1 MLVFRLAL
9 VAAISLAIAPV
20 HAATSPADPHDES
33 ANVARPAAVPT
44 DDLRVETRGGRVG
57 FLWNDGLL
65 AMLGMVRTP
74 SLGES
79 PKPGEHWATLQLAP
93 TSKLLIDADSV
104 AVRAIAG
111 GEARVSGGFAFS
123 LGGRTVLWEDVSLRV
138 RAGPAPRIDFIGG
151 DGKAWFYLDQLM
163 YGSTD
168 DQGAFAVWTSDM
180 RVAPAL
186 ARLLGDPG
194 ASGLAVAE
202 VWIESPYAKPLAA
215 GRPKGSPKWPG
226 TPAPVGVY
234 EADVFTTYFD
244 AQLSRCRLS
253 TADDATSFGCDGP
266 GPDNGVVVFTPNSM
280 LRNNINNGTPLASVP
295 GDPLGT
301 SSSLY
306 TADVEWETKFNN
318 TVAGPY
324 PSPDQHPYLIW
335 NLFRVDGDGRIRQI
349 GVSGVKH
356 AFFTINV
363 SDPGFPECDGANGG
377 HVLGIACSDTYSTG
391 NNDSSASL
399 GPRSELIPATGVW
412 GRCGSIYD
420 PGCTGTNTNQ
430 VPNTLYGS
438 RMRVREQDLATAGNP
453 NFLFESWYLVRDD
466 VNIWNT
472 VATRPVAITWNPNAT
487 PIPRWSVANQLHP
500 GTTNPIVLGPAIDR
514 WVAQDRAGLSYV
526 TRSNTTL
533 DVAEGHAKVAV
544 KVVNLGAGQY
554 RYDYVVQNMDF
565 ARAVTSGT
573 EGAPG
578 SQGLRVLR
586 NDGFSAFRVPRDP
599 DAAVVSTSFSDLD
612 SDAGNDWAV
621 TVGADYVEWRAA
633 SVANSLDWGTLYAY
647 SVVSDRAP
655 SGDLQSA
662 TLEVAEAG
670 TPASYTVAVRAIGRA
685 DPLFRDGFE

>member
-1 MLVFRLAL
+1 VKTLRRVL
-9 VAAISLAIAPV
+9 SLAITAVFVPV
-20 HAATSPADPHDES
+20 HAATPPAGPVHE
-33 ANVARPAAVPT
+33 AATLAPAAVPS
-44 DDLRVETRGGRVG
+44 DDGESLRVETRGGRIG

-65 AMLGMVRTP
+65 TMLGLSRTP
-74 SLGES
+74 ARGES
-79 PKPGEHWATLQLAP
+79 PTPGAHWSTLQLTPA
-93 TSKLLIDADSV
+93 SKFLIDADSV
-104 AVRAIAG
+104 AVRTIVG
-111 GEARVSGGFAFS
+111 GEARMSGGFAFT
-123 LGGRTVLWEDVSLRV
+123 LGKREAVWQDLSLRV
-138 RAGPAPRIDFIGG
+138 RPGPAPRIDFVGA
-151 DGKAWFYLDQLM
+151 DGSTWFYLDQLM
-163 YGSTD
+163 YESTD
-168 DQGAFAVWTSDM
+168 DLAAFAVRTADL

-186 ARLLGDPG
+186 ARLLRDPS
-194 ASGLAVAE
+194 ATGLAVAE
-202 VWIESPYAKPLAA
+202 VWIETPYGKPLAA

-253 TADDATSFGCDGP
+253 TADDGTTSGCDGP
-266 GPDNGVVVFTPNSM
+266 GADDGVVVFTPNSK
-280 LRNNINNGTPLASVP
+280 LRNNINNGSLLASVP

-306 TADVEWETKFNN
+306 TADVEWETKFTD
-318 TVAGPY
+318 TVGGPY

-335 NLFRVDGDGRIRQI
+335 NLFRVDADGRIRQI
-349 GVSGVKH
+349 GASGVKH
-356 AFFTINV
+356 AFLTINV
-363 SDPGFPECDGANGG
+363 TDAGFPSCDSSNGG

-391 NNDSSASL
+391 NNDSNSSL

-420 PGCTGTNTNQ
+420 PGCIGSST
-430 VPNTLYGS
+430 VFSPNTLYGS
-438 RMRVREQDLATAGNP
+438 RMRVREQDLATTGSP

-472 VATRPVAITWNPNAT
+472 VATRPVGITWNAGNS
-487 PIPRWSVANQLHP
+487 RWSVANQLHP

-514 WVAQDRAGLSYV
+514 WAAQDRAGLTYLA
-526 TRSNTTL
+526 RSNATL
-533 DVAEGHAKVAV
+533 DVSEGHAKVAV
-544 KVVNLGAGQY
+544 KVVDLGAGQY

-578 SQGLRVLR
+578 SGGLRVIR

-599 DAAVVSTSFSDLD
+599 GAAVLSTSFSDLD
-612 SDAGNDWAV
+612 ANTGNDWTP
-621 TVGADYVEWRAA
+621 TVGPDHVEWRAA
-633 SVANSLDWGTLYAY
+633 GAANSLDWGTLFAF

-655 SGDLQSA
+655 SGDPQPA

-670 TPASYTVAVRAIGRA
+670 TPASYAIAVRAIGQSES
-685 DPLFRDGFE
+685 LFRDGFE